1 WARGRATAVGG
12 DWSSG
17 VGAGG
22 GIAVLGARGRRGGG
36 DRRRAVAKV
45 EPVAGDRRRVV
56 VAGGG
61 AIGAHGERRARQLA
75 DAEPRHRRVVGGGDV
90 DRGFGRARGMA
101 TAVGGDQGRWED
113 GRLGIAVLGARGR
126 RGGGARRRAVAKV
139 EPVAGD
145 RRRVVV
151 AGARAIRAHGER
163 RARQLA
169 DAEPRHRRV
178 VGGGDVDGGT
188 GRVRGMATAVGG
200 DQG

>member
-56 VAGGG
+56 VAGAR

-90 DRGFGRARGMA
+90 DRGLSRARGMA
-101 TAVGGDQGRWED
+101 AAVGGGQRHGVAAGR
-113 GRLGIAVLGARGR
+113 GVAVVGARGR
-126 RGGGARRRAVAKV
+126 RGGGGRRRAVAEV
-139 EPVAGD
+139 GPVAGGRR
-145 RRRVVV
+145 RRRV
-151 AGARAIRAHGER
+151 
-163 RARQLA
+163 
-169 DAEPRHRRV
+169 D
-178 VGGGDVDGGT
+178 
-188 GRVRGMATAVGG
+188 
-200 DQG
+200 